1 MVLMHLEGQPRGRAS
16 TSLPATQYI
25 TQKNGLQVVTT
36 MREERQ
42 GCCSG
47 WLLLLEFCWVVLC
60 LFTILVIWLLE
71 AWYSKPDYV
80 PCKDLHHLG
89 RYSDYMLCNCVPCK
103 DYGPCKDLL
112 ILYSLRKLI

>member
-1 MVLMHLEGQPRGRAS
+1 MEQMLMGTA
-16 TSLPATQYI
+16 QYI

-60 LFTILVIWLLE
+60 LFTILVLWLLE
-71 AWYSKPDYV
+71 AWYRKPDYV

-89 RYSDYMLCNCVPCK
+89 
-103 DYGPCKDLL
+103 
-112 ILYSLRKLI
+112 